1 MKVLLQNSV
10 PQIKTVHMVNV
21 VTQMFVQDLAVCVY
35 HIIIAVID
43 TIPAKEQVMVSVI
56 PAALEN
62 IVSQIDCG
70 GQSLREWCRNG
81 VCVKDQC
88 HYHFDYEKQEHSCCK
103 KQFLNE
109 SSEC

>member
-1 MKVLLQNSV
+1 MEVVLQDSV

-56 PAALEN
+56 PAALKN
-62 IVSQIDCG
+62 NVSQIVIVVDSHSG
-70 GQSLREWCRNG
+70 NGAEMVFVQKTNVITIFIVKSRNIP
-81 VCVKDQC
+81 VARSN
-88 HYHFDYEKQEHSCCK
+88 F
-103 KQFLNE
+103 
-109 SSEC
+109 

>member
-1 MKVLLQNSV
+1 MEVVLQNSV

-56 PAALEN
+56 PAALKN
-62 IVSQIDCG
+62 NVSQIVIVVDSRSG
-70 GQSLREWCRNG
+70 NSAEMVFVQKTNVITILIVKSRNIP
-81 VCVKDQC
+81 VARSN
-88 HYHFDYEKQEHSCCK
+88 F
-103 KQFLNE
+103 
-109 SSEC
+109 

>member
-62 IVSQIDCG
+62 IVSQIMIVVDSRSG
-70 GQSLREWCRNG
+70 NG
-81 VCVKDQC
+81 AEMVFV
-88 HYHFDYEKQEHSCCK
+88 
-103 KQFLNE
+103 
-109 SSEC
+109 

>member
-1 MKVLLQNSV
+1 MEVVLQNSV

-62 IVSQIDCG
+62 IVSQIVIVVDSRSG
-70 GQSLREWCRNG
+70 NSAEMVFVQKTNVITILIVKSRNIP
-81 VCVKDQC
+81 VARSN
-88 HYHFDYEKQEHSCCK
+88 F
-103 KQFLNE
+103 
-109 SSEC
+109 